1 MPIEASFLS
10 TYGKHWAPH
19 DIQVREL
26 ASGRSRLEAAA
37 SLGIKFKIVPKGR
50 KAWASWRGG
59 DADSGDQ
66 NALPRERR

>member
-37 SLGIKFKIVPKGR
+37 SLGIKFEIVPKGR
-50 KAWASWRGG
+50 KAWAS
-59 DADSGDQ
+59 
-66 NALPRERR
+66 